1 MKESKMAI
9 KINDVIRILE
19 DEGLNYTIINYP
31 EKNRKSIDIIVE
43 FKKGS
48 KTRKKLVVKTSSD
61 KIGKDEIT
69 DLKNFSSLTESV
81 PLIITDETEEDIAI
95 EKDKVIGLSLFGF
108 ERLLEGDKIFVYRTR
123 GGMFVKIRPDILRQ
137 KMREMNYSM
146 GDVAKMLGV
155 SRKTIYDYENGDS
168 DVSIEIAERL
178 IDIFGP
184 EIIGDVCETYRV
196 DDTVIVDKDHK
207 LISIL
212 ESEGFK
218 VATLKFTAIDIIASN
233 NSKKLIVALESRNPE
248 NSIKKIQEANKIA
261 EEFNLNMIV
270 ISKSN
275 SRARELEKDGFKVYL
290 DQNLDDLKYEINGD

>member
-1 MKESKMAI
+1 MVI

-19 DEGLNYTIINYP
+19 DEGVNYTIINYP
-31 EKNRKSIDIIVE
+31 EKNKKSIDIIVE
-43 FKKGS
+43 FKRGS
-48 KTRKKLVVKTSSD
+48 KARKKLVVKTSSD
-61 KIGKDEIT
+61 KIGRDEII
-69 DLKNFSSLTESV
+69 DLKNFSSLTDSV

-123 GGMFVKIRPDILRQ
+123 GGMFVKIRPEILRQ

-168 DVSIEIAERL
+168 DVSIEIAEKL

-184 EIIGDVCETYRV
+184 EIIGDVCEAYRI
-196 DDTVIVDKDHK
+196 DDTVSVDKDHK
-207 LISIL
+207 LINIL
-212 ESEGFK
+212 ESKGFK

-233 NSKKLIVALESRNPE
+233 NSKKLIVALESRNSE
-248 NSIKKIQEANKIA
+248 NSTKKIQEASKIA

-275 SRARELEKDGFKVYL
+275 SRAKELEKDGFKVYL
-290 DQNLDDLKYEINGD
+290 DQNLDELKYEIGGD

>member
-1 MKESKMAI
+1 
-9 KINDVIRILE
+9 
-19 DEGLNYTIINYP
+19 
-31 EKNRKSIDIIVE
+31 
-43 FKKGS
+43 
-48 KTRKKLVVKTSSD
+48 
-61 KIGKDEIT
+61 
-69 DLKNFSSLTESV
+69 
-81 PLIITDETEEDIAI
+81 
-95 EKDKVIGLSLFGF
+95 
-108 ERLLEGDKIFVYRTR
+108 
-123 GGMFVKIRPDILRQ
+123 
-137 KMREMNYSM
+137 MNYSM

>member
-1 MKESKMAI
+1 MTI
-9 KINDVIRILE
+9 RVNDVIRILE

-31 EKNRKSIDIIVE
+31 EKNKKSIDIIVE
-43 FKKGS
+43 FKRGS
-48 KTRKKLVVKTSSD
+48 QEKKKLVVKTSSY

-69 DLKNFSSLTESV
+69 DLKNFSYLTQSI

-108 ERLLEGDKIFVYRTR
+108 ERLLKGDKIFVYRTR
-123 GGMFVKIRPDILRQ
+123 GGMFVRIRPEVLRQ

-168 DVSIEIAERL
+168 DVSIEIAEKL

-184 EIIGDVCETYRV
+184 EIIGDVCETYQA
-196 DDTVIVDKDHK
+196 DDKVSVDKDHK
-207 LISIL
+207 VINIL
-212 ESEGFK
+212 ESKGFK
-218 VATLKFTAIDIIASN
+218 VATLKFTAVDIIASN
-233 NSKKLIVALESRNPE
+233 NSKKLIITIESRNPD
-248 NSIKKIQEANKIA
+248 NSIKKIQEASKIA

-270 ISKSN
+270 ISKSS
-275 SRARELEKDGFKVYL
+275 SRAKELEKDGFKVYL
-290 DQNLDDLKYEINGD
+290 DQNLDELKYEIGVD

>member
-1 MKESKMAI
+1 MTI
-9 KINDVIRILE
+9 RVNDVIRILE

-31 EKNRKSIDIIVE
+31 EKNKKSIDIIVE
-43 FKKGS
+43 FKRGS
-48 KTRKKLVVKTSSD
+48 QEKKKLVVKTSSD

-69 DLKNFSSLTESV
+69 DLKNFSYLTQSI

-108 ERLLEGDKIFVYRTR
+108 ERLLKGDKIFVYRTR
-123 GGMFVKIRPDILRQ
+123 GGMFVRIRPEVLRQ

-168 DVSIEIAERL
+168 DVSIEIAEKL

-184 EIIGDVCETYRV
+184 EIIGDVCETYQA
-196 DDTVIVDKDHK
+196 DDKVSVDKDHK
-207 LISIL
+207 VINIL
-212 ESEGFK
+212 ESKGFK
-218 VATLKFTAIDIIASN
+218 VATLKFTAVDIIASN
-233 NSKKLIVALESRNPE
+233 NSKKLIITIESRNPD
-248 NSIKKIQEANKIA
+248 NSIKKIQEASKIA

-270 ISKSN
+270 ISKSS
-275 SRARELEKDGFKVYL
+275 SRAKELEKDGFKVYL
-290 DQNLDDLKYEINGD
+290 DQNLDELKYEIGGD

>member
-1 MKESKMAI
+1 MTI
-9 KINDVIRILE
+9 RVNDVIRILE

-31 EKNRKSIDIIVE
+31 EKNKKSIDIIVE
-43 FKKGS
+43 FKRGS
-48 KTRKKLVVKTSSD
+48 QEKKKLVVKTSSD

-69 DLKNFSSLTESV
+69 DLKNFSYLTQSI

-108 ERLLEGDKIFVYRTR
+108 ERLLKGDKIFVYRTR
-123 GGMFVKIRPDILRQ
+123 GGMFVRIRPEVLRQ

-168 DVSIEIAERL
+168 DVSIEIAEKL

-184 EIIGDVCETYRV
+184 EIIGDVCETYQA
-196 DDTVIVDKDHK
+196 DDKVSVDKDHK
-207 LISIL
+207 VINIL
-212 ESEGFK
+212 ESKGFK
-218 VATLKFTAIDIIASN
+218 VATLKFTAVDIIASN
-233 NSKKLIVALESRNPE
+233 NSKKLTITIESRNPD
-248 NSIKKIQEANKIA
+248 NSIKKIQEASKIA

-270 ISKSN
+270 ISKSS
-275 SRARELEKDGFKVYL
+275 SRAKELEKDGFKVYL
-290 DQNLDDLKYEINGD
+290 DQNLDELKYEIGGD

>member
-1 MKESKMAI
+1 MTI
-9 KINDVIRILE
+9 RVNDVIRILE

-31 EKNRKSIDIIVE
+31 EKNKKSIDIIVE
-43 FKKGS
+43 FKRSSQEK
-48 KTRKKLVVKTSSD
+48 KKLVVKTSSD

-69 DLKNFSSLTESV
+69 DLKNFSSLTQSI

-108 ERLLEGDKIFVYRTR
+108 ERLLKGDKIFVYRTR
-123 GGMFVKIRPDILRQ
+123 GGMFVRIRPEVLRQ

-168 DVSIEIAERL
+168 DVSIEIAEKL

-184 EIIGDVCETYRV
+184 EIIGDVCETYQADGKV
-196 DDTVIVDKDHK
+196 SVDKDHK
-207 LISIL
+207 VINIL
-212 ESEGFK
+212 ESKGFK
-218 VATLKFTAIDIIASN
+218 VATLKFTAVDIIASN
-233 NSKKLIVALESRNPE
+233 NSKKLIITIESRNPE
-248 NSIKKIQEANKIA
+248 NSIKKIQEASKIA

-270 ISKSN
+270 ISKSS
-275 SRARELEKDGFKVYL
+275 SRAKELEKDGFKVYL
-290 DQNLDDLKYEINGD
+290 DQNLDELKYEISGD